1 MKILLDKHIYDHD
14 LTIRQVSILT
24 GVSKSTIHNI
34 INHKVSPDAYEKL
47 LKNVMLLYSHE
58 KGG

>member
-1 MKILLDKHIYDHD
+1 
-14 LTIRQVSILT
+14 LT